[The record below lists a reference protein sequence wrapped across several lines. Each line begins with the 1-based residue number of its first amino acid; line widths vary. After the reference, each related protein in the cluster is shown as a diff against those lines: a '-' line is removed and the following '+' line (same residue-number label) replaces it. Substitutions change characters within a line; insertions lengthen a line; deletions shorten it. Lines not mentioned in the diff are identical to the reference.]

1 MLTFK
6 AYLEERFVNLLP
18 GDEDKKREHAKHVHD
33 MLTKSYADQ
42 GGIQGSGFESPEH
55 MVKKIPMWK
64 LHRSGGKVRAAAL
77 YKDKEGRKRV
87 AIATDGSDEG
97 KKAAANIM
105 VDDLKQGRSYGET
118 SGKSLS
124 FMKKHAGEHFKKHVK
139 SYADAEK
146 IVKGGGDEVRRPP
159 ADDEDVRR
167 HPEYKDHFYQR
178 KIGGEWHTKL
188 MVGTHGKSIK

>member
-6 AYLEERFVNLLP
+6 EYLEERFINLLP
-18 GDEDKKREHAKHVHD
+18 QHEKEKQDHSKHVYD

-42 GGIQGSGFESPEH
+42 GGIQGSGFESPES

-64 LHRSGGKVRAAAL
+64 LHRSDGKIRAAAL
-77 YKDKEGRKRV
+77 YKDKTGRKRV

-97 KKAAANIM
+97 KKAAAQIM
-105 VDDLKQGRSYGET
+105 VDDLRQGRSYGET

-124 FMKKHAGEHFKKHVK
+124 FLKKHAGEHLKKHVK
-139 SYADAEK
+139 TYDEATK
-146 IVKGGGDEVRRPP
+146 ISGDELRRPP
-159 ADDEDVRR
+159 ENDPDVLR

-178 KIGGEWHTKL
+178 KIGDEWHTKL
-188 MVGTHGKSIK
+188 MVGTHGKDIK